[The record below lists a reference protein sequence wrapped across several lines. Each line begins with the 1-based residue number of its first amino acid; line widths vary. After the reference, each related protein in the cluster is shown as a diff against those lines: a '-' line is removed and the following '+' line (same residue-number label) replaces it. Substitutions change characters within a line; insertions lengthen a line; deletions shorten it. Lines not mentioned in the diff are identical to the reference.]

1 MNLFCKSTASPYL
14 YNSSIYYTVP
24 DIEVLMKDI
33 ALYCNSKHFNASTL
47 LLFSLVVI
55 VLYILILNCGAPAV
69 SVYARSSDNASFPTP
84 DTNTIN
90 NNNLFVSITNTSKNF
105 ENKLFDLGKKL
116 EYTQDIDANQVFT
129 NATVKNKIL
138 NNLEPTQYTIPAL
151 KHSLLGFEISANNI
165 EAKTESKKIDENKTR
180 IDFPVMKA
188 KNVKVSNSGLINLSY
203 ENVDLS
209 SMYVIYNP
217 KTGKFTLHIPISVA
231 GKYLPM
237 GF

>member
-1 MNLFCKSTASPYL
+1 
-14 YNSSIYYTVP
+14 
-24 DIEVLMKDI
+24 MKDI

-105 ENKLFDLGKKL
+105 ENKLFDLGKQM

-138 NNLEPTQYTIPAL
+138 NNLEPTHYTIPAL
-151 KHSLLGFEISANNI
+151 KHSLLGFDISANNI

-203 ENVDLS
+203 ENVDLEFH
-209 SMYVIYNP
+209 VC
-217 KTGKFTLHIPISVA
+217 
-231 GKYLPM
+231 YLQSENR
-237 GF
+237 

>member
-1 MNLFCKSTASPYL
+1 
-14 YNSSIYYTVP
+14 
-24 DIEVLMKDI
+24 MKDI
-33 ALYCNSKHFNASTL
+33 AMYCNSNHFNASTL

-84 DTNTIN
+84 DSNTIN

-105 ENKLFDLGKKL
+105 ENKLFDLGKQM

-129 NATVKNKIL
+129 NATVKDKIL

-151 KHSLLGFEISANNI
+151 KHSLIGYDISANNI
-165 EAKTESKKIDENKTR
+165 EVKTESKKIDDNKTR
-180 IDFPVMKA
+180 IDFPIMKA

>member
-33 ALYCNSKHFNASTL
+33 ALYCNSKHFSASTL

-105 ENKLFDLGKKL
+105 ENKLFGLGKQM

-151 KHSLLGFEISANNI
+151 KHRLLGFDISANNI

>member
-1 MNLFCKSTASPYL
+1 
-14 YNSSIYYTVP
+14 
-24 DIEVLMKDI
+24 MKDI
-33 ALYCNSKHFNASTL
+33 AMYCNSNHFNASTL

-84 DTNTIN
+84 DSNTIN

-105 ENKLFDLGKKL
+105 ENKLFDLGKQM

-129 NATVKNKIL
+129 NATVKDKIL

-165 EAKTESKKIDENKTR
+165 E
-180 IDFPVMKA
+180 A

>member
-1 MNLFCKSTASPYL
+1 
-14 YNSSIYYTVP
+14 
-24 DIEVLMKDI
+24 MKD
-33 ALYCNSKHFNASTL
+33 AAVCWSNHANASSL
-47 LLFSLVVI
+47 LSFLLVVI
-55 VLYILILNCGAPAV
+55 GLYILILNCGTPEV
-69 SVYARSSDNASFPTP
+69 SAYARSADNASIQTP
-84 DTNTIN
+84 DTNNIK
-90 NNNLFVSITNTSKNF
+90 NNLFSSITNTSNIIK
-105 ENKLFDLGKKL
+105 NKLFNLGNQL

-129 NATVKNKIL
+129 DVTVKNKIL

-151 KHSLLGFEISANNI
+151 KHSLLGFDISANNI

>member
-1 MNLFCKSTASPYL
+1 
-14 YNSSIYYTVP
+14 
-24 DIEVLMKDI
+24 MKDI
-33 ALYCNSKHFNASTL
+33 AMYCNSNHFNASTL

-84 DTNTIN
+84 DSNTIN

-105 ENKLFDLGKKL
+105 ENKLFDLGKQM

-129 NATVKNKIL
+129 DVTVKNKVL
-138 NNLEPTQYTIPAL
+138 NNLEPAQYTIPAL
-151 KHSLLGFEISANNI
+151 RHSLVGYDISANNI
-165 EAKTESKKIDENKTR
+165 EVKTESKKIDDNKTR
-180 IDFPVMKA
+180 IDFPIMKA
-188 KNVKVSNSGLINLSY
+188 KNVKVSNGGLVNLSY
-203 ENVDLS
+203 NNVDLS
-209 SMYVIYNP
+209 SMYIIYNP

>member
-1 MNLFCKSTASPYL
+1 
-14 YNSSIYYTVP
+14 
-24 DIEVLMKDI
+24 MKDI

-105 ENKLFDLGKKL
+105 ENKLFDMGKQM
-116 EYTQDIDANQVFT
+116 EYTQDIDANRVFT
-129 NATVKNKIL
+129 NATVKDKIL

-151 KHSLLGFEISANNI
+151 KHSLLVFDISANNI

>member
-84 DTNTIN
+84 HPNTHTTHT
-90 NNNLFVSITNTSKNF
+90 LFLAITNTYKNF
-105 ENKLFDLGKKL
+105 ENKLIGLGKQM